1 MKRYT
6 EEIAADLEDADQ
18 QQQQHQE
25 DIIRLSQKLNHSNES
40 RPLVSSRAR
49 ESTTAAI
56 IKPSVN
62 DFYFPPINPTVQTYY
77 RFKTS
82 QVTPFAALHK
92 RPLDG
97 PFGRMMDTSSSSL
110 NYGSNMNGNY
120 TSPSPQNPLGGSNS
134 STGVGAQSVSNVTGL
149 LRRSAVLP
157 CHGML
162 LF

>member
-6 EEIAADLEDADQ
+6 EENSTDLEDGD

-40 RPLVSSRAR
+40 RPLMRTR

-82 QVTPFAALHK
+82 QVTPFAALHT

-162 LF
+162 L